1 MPVSFR
7 AEWHGLKESLNFI
20 HRLGAKAEK
29 IVGRG
34 VGRAAIRTQEAIRGH
49 LMSMIY
55 AQPSQSGGTGG
66 SRGYERTYTLM
77 RSTHAAPPSADH
89 SADEIRAHSGMDL
102 AATDPHSVVEASG
115 GVLESEVGS
124 WASYAGYVHEGINQ
138 PQPRPFVEAAL
149 PQAEAALE
157 DEIMKAILREF
168 AAAPRG

>member
-1 MPVSFR
+1 MPVFR
-7 AEWHGLKESLNFI
+7 AEWYGLKESLNFI
-20 HRLGAKAEK
+20 NRLGVKAEK
-29 IVGRG
+29 IVGDG

-49 LMSMIY
+49 LQNMVY
-55 AQPSQSGGTGG
+55 AQPSFAG
-66 SRGYERTYTLM
+66 GYERTYTLM

-89 SADEIRAHSGMDL
+89 SADEARAHGGMDL
-102 AATDPHSVVEASG
+102 AATDPCSVVEASG

-124 WASYAGYVHEGINQ
+124 WASYAGYVHEGTNQ

-149 PQAEAALE
+149 PEAEAALE